1 MMVHAHATHT
11 HQEELLLA
19 CDEVRAAGEVMHQ
32 AASNFARDTFQTE
45 RRDEMTKASRELLM
59 SVTRLMVIADAVDVN
74 KLLKASSRVRNRSIM
89 VAMVPTS

>member
-1 MMVHAHATHT
+1 
-11 HQEELLLA
+11 
-19 CDEVRAAGEVMHQ
+19 MHQ
-32 AASNFARDTFQTE
+32 AASDFARDTFQTE

-89 VAMVPTS
+89 VAMVPTSLSHCRQTVQNI

>member
-1 MMVHAHATHT
+1 MVYDGTCT

-74 KLLKASSRVRNRSIM
+74 KLFKASNRVRNKSIM
-89 VAMVPTS
+89 VAMVHTF

>member
-1 MMVHAHATHT
+1 MVHAHATHT

-74 KLLKASSRVRNRSIM
+74 KLLKASSRVGNRSIM